1 MLSLRNAYCQLRAL
15 EPDDLNFLLKIE
27 NDESL
32 WKISN
37 TQIPYSKYLLTEYIK
52 NAGEDIYTA
61 KQLRLVICLR
71 DGEAIGLLDFFDF
84 EPKHKRAGLG
94 IVLNEAH
101 RNKGIGNAV
110 LSLVKEYAKNSLD
123 LHQLYA
129 NIGEHN
135 SASLK
140 LFEKSGFQKT
150 GTKIDWI
157 YDAGFYENEIML
169 QFIFAS

>member
-1 MLSLRNAYCQLRAL
+1 MLRLKNEYCQLRAL

-37 TQIPYSKYLLTEYIK
+37 TQIPFSKYLLTEYLK

-61 KQLRLVICLR
+61 KQLRLVICLP

-84 EPKHKRAGLG
+84 DPKHKRAGIG
-94 IVLNEAH
+94 IVLNEPH

-110 LSLVKEYAKNSLD
+110 LSMVKAYARDSLD

-129 NIGEHN
+129 NIGEQN
-135 SASLK
+135 STSLK
-140 LFEKSGFQKT
+140 LFEKSGFRKI

-157 YDAGFYENEIML
+157 FDAGSYENEVMVQL
-169 QFIFAS
+169 IFT

>member
-1 MLSLRNAYCQLRAL
+1 MLRLKNEYCQLRAL

-37 TQIPYSKYLLTEYIK
+37 TQIPFSKYLLTEYLK

-61 KQLRLVICLR
+61 KQLRLVICLP

-84 EPKHKRAGLG
+84 EPKHKRAGIG
-94 IVLNEAH
+94 IVLNEPH
-101 RNKGIGNAV
+101 RNKGIGIAV
-110 LSLVKEYAKNSLD
+110 LSMVKTYARDTLD

-129 NIGEHN
+129 NIGEKN
-135 SASLK
+135 STSLK
-140 LFEKSGFQKT
+140 LFEKSGFRKT
-150 GTKIDWI
+150 CTKIDWI
-157 YDAGFYENEIML
+157 YDAGFYENEVMVQL
-169 QFIFAS
+169 IFA

>member
-1 MLSLRNAYCQLRAL
+1 MLRLKNEYCQLRAL

-37 TQIPYSKYLLTEYIK
+37 TQIPFSKYLLTAYLK
-52 NAGEDIYTA
+52 NAGEDIYA
-61 KQLRLVICLR
+61 VKQLRLVICLP
-71 DGEAIGLLDFFDF
+71 DGEAVGLLDFFDF
-84 EPKHKRAGLG
+84 EPKHKRAGIG
-94 IVLNEAH
+94 IVLNELH
-101 RNKGIGNAV
+101 RNKGIGNEV
-110 LSLVKEYAKNSLD
+110 LSLVKAYARDGLD
-123 LHQLYA
+123 LHQIYA

-140 LFEKSGFQKT
+140 LFEKSGFRKT

-157 YDAGFYENEIML
+157 YDAGSFENEIMVQL
-169 QFIFAS
+169 IFA

>member
-1 MLSLRNAYCQLRAL
+1 VLRLKNEYCQLRAL

-37 TQIPYSKYLLTEYIK
+37 TQIPFSKYLLTEYLK

-61 KQLRLVICLR
+61 KQLRLVICLP

-84 EPKHKRAGLG
+84 DPKHKRAGIG
-94 IVLNEAH
+94 IVLNEPH
-101 RNKGIGNAV
+101 RNKGIGIAV
-110 LSLVKEYAKNSLD
+110 LSMVKAYARDSLD

-129 NIGEHN
+129 NIGEQN
-135 SASLK
+135 STSLK
-140 LFEKSGFQKT
+140 LFEKSGFRKI

-157 YDAGFYENEIML
+157 YDAGSYENEVMVQL
-169 QFIFAS
+169 IFT